1 LLGGGGSRRTSQ
13 HADSPR
19 ENLSTKSQE
28 LVAKEVA
35 MRRASSGHLQAV
47 LVSVLAMCLFAG
59 MAIAQEGSYG
69 GTLRVAVNYEVGSL
83 DMALDTTDLVSII
96 GIHIWETLYVYDSG
110 GNPIPYLA
118 EGLEFNEDGTVVTIS
133 LRQGVLFHN
142 GEEMD
147 SGDVAA
153 SLERAF
159 EFGKRSNMIGAYVT
173 DVATPDK
180 YTVVLTFSAPFGPLT
195 SILAHFTG
203 GSPIM
208 PAEIA
213 EAAGGSFLET
223 DQYIGTGPYQFVE
236 HIPGVHL
243 KLERF
248 DDYSVLDQEPDGYG
262 GRRIAYADEILVISV
277 PESDTRYA
285 GVEAGDY
292 DYGYRIAPSLYDL
305 AVADPELHVLKD
317 SPPAWNMV
325 AIGWKEGPLS
335 DPLLREAVK
344 AALDFTEIT
353 ALSLGNL
360 GEPNPSIMVDTTP
373 WYTLAGTEW
382 YNKPDPDKAKDLMAQ
397 AGYDGEPIVFLSSAS
412 NDVRLNSS
420 IVITR
425 QLTNVG
431 FNVDLKLYDWA
442 TVVSLRGDM
451 SNWDLLIGNHG
462 GYVEPAVE
470 SFLNP
475 AKQFGWDTPE
485 ITALTAQLIAETEYE
500 ARFAVWEQIQT
511 LLYSDGVLIKLN
523 DGYEWHVASA
533 TRLGGADITPRRWL
547 SFWNVWIKD

>member
-1 LLGGGGSRRTSQ
+1 MRRTS
-13 HADSPR
+13 
-19 ENLSTKSQE
+19 T
-28 LVAKEVA
+28 
-35 MRRASSGHLQAV
+35 GHLQAI
-47 LVSVLAMCLFAG
+47 LVSVLVMCLFAG
-59 MAIAQEGSYG
+59 ISMAQEGSYG
-69 GTLRVAVNYEVGSL
+69 GTLRVAVNYDVGPL
-83 DMALDTTDLVSII
+83 DMALDTTDLVAIVC
-96 GIHIWETLYVYDSG
+96 IHIWETLFVYDAG
-110 GNPIPYLA
+110 GNAIPYLA
-118 EGLEFNEDGTVVTIS
+118 EDLDYNEDGTVATIR
-133 LRQGVLFHN
+133 LRQGVVFHN

-147 SGDVAA
+147 STDVAA
-153 SLERAF
+153 SLRRAF

-213 EAAGGSFLET
+213 EAAGGSWLT
-223 DQYIGTGPYQFVE
+223 PDQYIGTGPYRFVE
-236 HIPGVHL
+236 YIPGVHL

-248 DDYSVLDQEPDGYG
+248 DDYVALDQEPNGYG
-262 GRRIAYADEILVISV
+262 GRRIAYVDEILFIPV

-292 DYGYRIAPSLYDL
+292 DYGFRMAPSLYDL
-305 AVADPELHVLKD
+305 AMRDSNLLVLKD
-317 SPPAWNMV
+317 TPPSWNMV

-344 AALDFTEIT
+344 ATLDFTEIT

-360 GEPNPSIMVDTTP
+360 GEPNPSIMVDSTP

-382 YNKPDPDKAKDLMAQ
+382 YNKPDPEKAKDLMTQ

-412 NDVRLNSS
+412 NDVFYTSS
-420 IVITR
+420 IAITR
-425 QLTNVG
+425 QLSNVG
-431 FNVDLKLYDWA
+431 FNIDLKIYDWA
-442 TVVSLRGDM
+442 TVTSLRNDM

-462 GYVEPAVE
+462 GYVEPTVE

-475 AKQFGWDTPE
+475 KKQFSWDTPE
-485 ITALTAQLIAETEYE
+485 VAALTAQLIAETEYA

-511 LLYSDGVLIKLN
+511 LLYQDGVLLKLN

-533 TRLGGADITPRRWL
+533 TRLGGADMSPRRWL